1 MKENSQIS
9 KKIARSARK
18 MVNFCLNIRKF
29 LKKIFA
35 RYARN
40 VVFLEL
46 GDKNF
51 GLELLVPRNFG
62 IYWFSSRVWA
72 KLWSWAI
79 KITES

>member
-1 MKENSQIS
+1 MKKNSQIS

-46 GDKNF
+46 GDTN
-51 GLELLVPRNFG
+51 
-62 IYWFSSRVWA
+62 YRV
-72 KLWSWAI
+72 
-79 KITES
+79 